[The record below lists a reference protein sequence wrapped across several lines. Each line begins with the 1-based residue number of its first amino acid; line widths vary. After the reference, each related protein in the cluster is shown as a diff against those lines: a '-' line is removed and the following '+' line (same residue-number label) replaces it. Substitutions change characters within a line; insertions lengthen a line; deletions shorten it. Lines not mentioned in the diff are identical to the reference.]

1 MKFFAANLLADAFG
15 RQFGAL
21 DPREVEFFTNN
32 LSYVI
37 LRELDL
43 ARHPNLSLRHL
54 AQDGLLD
61 NPLHVV
67 PGPIAE
73 HIIRIELDM
82 RLSPQLYLRDS
93 FDWDLSNPDN
103 SPEEFAASIVSD
115 FINSTAMT

>member
-1 MKFFAANLLADAFG
+1 MKKLISSIF
-15 RQFGAL
+15 
-21 DPREVEFFTNN
+21 V
-32 LSYVI
+32 
-37 LRELDL
+37 
-43 ARHPNLSLRHL
+43 
-54 AQDGLLD
+54 D